1 MGWGIGH
8 LAQRG
13 PKYPLK
19 LTWGISLLKV
29 PVQTSSQ
36 NIRFE
41 AKFWRRIPLISC
53 GTTPFFKGSHP
64 LEPGREKA
72 KQGLIFA
79 EQSSLFFL
87 LRGGAGQASLIYTSE
102 DDVQLSNTKDPP
114 SPLVVTFWFNLSPV
128 HYGQFYFYFSCKNR
142 ELS

>member
-19 LTWGISLLKV
+19 LTWGISPLKV

-36 NIRFE
+36 NMRFE

-64 LEPGREKA
+64 LENVMKIVFDPQPPSLSNLVAARGFCQFPLEPGREKA

-79 EQSSLFFL
+79 EQSSLVFFC
-87 LRGGAGQASLIYTSE
+87 GASIPYLH
-102 DDVQLSNTKDPP
+102 L
-114 SPLVVTFWFNLSPV
+114 
-128 HYGQFYFYFSCKNR
+128 
-142 ELS
+142 